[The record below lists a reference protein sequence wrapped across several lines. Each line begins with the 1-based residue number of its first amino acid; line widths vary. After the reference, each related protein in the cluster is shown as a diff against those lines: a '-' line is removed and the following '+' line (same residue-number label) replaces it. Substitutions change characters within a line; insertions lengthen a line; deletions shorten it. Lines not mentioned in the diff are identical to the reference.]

1 MEIVYYQ
8 NNYIIY
14 QDSMNTSHA
23 FSQCCEEQFA
33 PVAPKD
39 IADTSVFLKAEEQT
53 ASKEK

>member
-23 FSQCCEEQFA
+23 FSQCSEEQFA
-33 PVAPKD
+33 QVTQKD
-39 IADTSVFLKAEEQT
+39 LAETSVFLKVEEQT